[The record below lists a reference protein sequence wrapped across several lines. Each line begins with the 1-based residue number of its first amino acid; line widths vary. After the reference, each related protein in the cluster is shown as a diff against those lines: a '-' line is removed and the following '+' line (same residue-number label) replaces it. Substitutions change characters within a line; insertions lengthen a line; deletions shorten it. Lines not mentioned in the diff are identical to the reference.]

1 MTKRQWGIPKN
12 AAIVVLTEP
21 RPCDQC
27 KAQGCPCLLRF
38 KGGQP
43 LEACQGCYTRKISCQ
58 TVGKGGRKKVTMEVR
73 DMKNMEDSS
82 ESKGEGDESGRE
94 WLNKF
99 STMKVGLP
107 KHTKPMTELKGLSSE
122 AKVITCR
129 VTSRL
134 AGVEVKRRLK
144 KRRLKKLHG
153 HLPNTSHYQAN

>member
-1 MTKRQWGIPKN
+1 MR
-12 AAIVVLTEP
+12 V
-21 RPCDQC
+21 R
-27 KAQGCPCLLRF
+27 
-38 KGGQP
+38 
-43 LEACQGCYTRKISCQ
+43 
-58 TVGKGGRKKVTMEVR
+58 RKKVTMEVR

-144 KRRLKKLHG
+144 KFHK
-153 HLPNTSHYQAN
+153 HLPNSLLYQTNELKFLLILWISIRGLRALFG